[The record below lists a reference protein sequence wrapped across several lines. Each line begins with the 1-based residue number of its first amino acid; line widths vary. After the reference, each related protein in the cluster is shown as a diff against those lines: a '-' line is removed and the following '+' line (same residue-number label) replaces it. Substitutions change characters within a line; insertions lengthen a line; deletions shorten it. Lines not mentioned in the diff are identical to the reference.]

1 MEVFPK
7 AVFYRNN
14 REIEF
19 YEAFFESVNH
29 WCLFTDEL
37 LQTALEEAKRCGM
50 GALDAL
56 HAVAAAHCRVDELAT
71 AENRGKPI
79 HRTSVCKVVSIHE

>member
-7 AVFYRNN
+7 AVFHDNK

-19 YEAFFESVNH
+19 YEAFFESVGH
-29 WCLFTDEL
+29 WCVFTDEL
-37 LQTALEEAKRCGM
+37 LQAALEEAKRCGM

-56 HAVAAAHCRVDELAT
+56 HVVAAAHCGADELVSV
-71 AENRGKPI
+71 EKRGKTI
-79 HRTSVCKVVSIHE
+79 HRTSLCHVVSIHE